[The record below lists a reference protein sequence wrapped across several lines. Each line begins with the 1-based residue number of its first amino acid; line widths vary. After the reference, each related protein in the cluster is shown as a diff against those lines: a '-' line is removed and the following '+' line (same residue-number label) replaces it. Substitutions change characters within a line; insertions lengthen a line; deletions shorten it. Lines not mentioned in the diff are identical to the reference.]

1 LGRILNKIMAS
12 RLMVL
17 VKRKNSIT
25 IEGPKEEWAPATLT
39 KMELHHQA
47 MLPIT
52 EGQEILLSAQTIARF
67 AMRQMQMQHLFHVD
81 ITLHVSTVL
90 CDASHAQSAVF
101 PSMIL

>member
-1 LGRILNKIMAS
+1 
-12 RLMVL
+12 MVL

-25 IEGPKEEWAPATLT
+25 IEGPKEEWAPATRT
-39 KMELHHQA
+39 KMELHRQA

-52 EGQEILLSAQTIARF
+52 EWQETLLSAQTIARF
-67 AMRQMQMQHLFHVD
+67 AMRQMQMRHSFHAD

-90 CDASHAQSAVF
+90 CDANHALSAAF